1 LRPRALL
8 WTAIAAWTAGFS
20 ALSVLRH
27 RAFNTG
33 RFDLGNMVQAVWST
47 AHGHPLRVTGLDGEQ
62 ISRLASHFD
71 PILAAFAPLWWI
83 WPSPDALLVAQAAA
97 IALGALPVFW
107 LARKHLGTDR
117 AGLGFALAYLLYP
130 PVQWLALNEFHAVAL
145 ACPLLLA
152 AFWYLDEGRPWPFA
166 LLALAACAT
175 KEEVGLVVAGL
186 GVWYALSRRRW
197 RAGAAVVMAQR
208 TSREGETLVKRIV
221 SALGYR
227 LINRIS
233 DVDIPAD
240 TGDFRLMDRR
250 VVGHLLRFTE
260 THGFLRGLVALVG
273 FEQAI
278 VEFERPPR
286 YSGKGNYNRFVGSL
300 KIGLNGVIGF
310 STALLSLSTLIGFIA
325 AIGGFLIAV
334 AYAIAQIVG
343 NTFPVGNPTIV
354 VLILLMGGLQLI
366 CFGIMGQ
373 YVGRIYEEVK
383 RRPRF
388 VVDRAAGFDLVD
400 GLPIRALEPER
411 PSVRYD

>member
-1 LRPRALL
+1 MSPVDPELSIVVPIYNEAGNIPAFLARLL
-8 WTAIAAWTAGFS
+8 
-20 ALSVLRH
+20 
-27 RAFNTG
+27 
-33 RFDLGNMVQAVWST
+33 
-47 AHGHPLRVTGLDGEQ
+47 
-62 ISRLASHFD
+62 
-71 PILAAFAPLWWI
+71 PILRAETRSYEVIFCADPCT
-83 WPSPDALLVAQAAA
+83 DASEQLVLDARADDDA
-97 IALGALPVFW
+97 I
-107 LARKHLGTDR
+107 K
-117 AGLGFALAYLLYP
+117 
-130 PVQWLALNEFHAVAL
+130 
-145 ACPLLLA
+145 
-152 AFWYLDEGRPWPFA
+152 
-166 LLALAACAT
+166 
-175 KEEVGLVVAGL
+175 LVVF
-186 GVWYALSRRRW
+186 SRRFGQPAATLAGIELSSGAAVLVMDVDLQDPPELIPEMLERW

-208 TSREGETLVKRIV
+208 TSREGETMVKRVV

-250 VVGHLLRFTE
+250 VIGQLLRFTE

-286 YSGKGNYNRFVGSL
+286 YAGKGNYNRFVGSL

-310 STALLSLSTLIGFIA
+310 STALLSLSTLLGFIA
-325 AIGGFLIAV
+325 AAAAFV
-334 AYAIAQIVG
+334 MAIAYGVAQVAG

-354 VLILLMGGLQLI
+354 MLILLIGGFQLI

-400 GLPIRALEPER
+400 GLPVRAIEPEH
-411 PSVRYD
+411 PGYRYD